1 MDDLNFALLTHL
13 QADGRKP
20 FTEIAKALDV
30 SEGTV
35 RNRVAKMTADRT
47 LQIIGLVDP
56 HQAGFDCPALIQVA
70 VEPEHTEAAID
81 EISTFPEVS
90 YLLSIAGDFD
100 LLVEVMCRDLDSLS
114 EFITHRL
121 RKVPGVKNTHTTFI
135 LKTHKVV
142 QPDLNLIKPVTIK
155 K

>member
-1 MDDLNFALLTHL
+1 MDDLNFAILTHL
-13 QADGRKP
+13 QVDGRKP

-35 RNRVAKMTADRT
+35 RNRVAKMTADKT
-47 LQIIGLVDP
+47 LQIIGLIDP
-56 HQAGFDCPALIQVA
+56 HQAGFECPALIYVS
-70 VEPEHTEAAID
+70 VEPQLTEAAIE

-100 LLVEVMCRDLDSLS
+100 LLVEVMCRNRDNLS
-114 EFITHRL
+114 DFVTHRL
-121 RKVPGVKNTHTTFI
+121 RKVTGVQDTQTTFI

-142 QPDLNLIKPVTIK
+142 QPDLNLIKSMAMQK
-155 K
+155 